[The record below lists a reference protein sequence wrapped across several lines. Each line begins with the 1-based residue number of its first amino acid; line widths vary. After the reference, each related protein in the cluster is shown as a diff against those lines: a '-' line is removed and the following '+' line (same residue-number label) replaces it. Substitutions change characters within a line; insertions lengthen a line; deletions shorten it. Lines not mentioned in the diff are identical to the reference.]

1 MPKYRQLHYK
11 IIDSFDFN
19 EMPNDFT
26 RIVWV
31 LLTLVLDSEGRGI
44 DNMAWVKS
52 KMFPMRND
60 VDIAQLIEVFE
71 WFANRKMVIRYEINC
86 RKYFYIPTFKTYQ
99 KGTEKEAASLLPC
112 PPELLQTYSKPTQ
125 EQGENSFI
133 KHEYESDS
141 ASAFAS
147 ESGTDQEFSLLPL
160 SQVFVEESRLPEL
173 SGGPEQ
179 YNAGLKS
186 MRDAGVT
193 PEDLRKAI
201 QTLRFKHYTIV
212 SPVSCVVASINIMEQ
227 RKAQGNGNNN
237 KKFEVGPGGKVSL

>member
-71 WFANRKMVIRYEINC
+71 
-86 RKYFYIPTFKTYQ
+86 
-99 KGTEKEAASLLPC
+99 
-112 PPELLQTYSKPTQ
+112 
-125 EQGENSFI
+125 
-133 KHEYESDS
+133 
-141 ASAFAS
+141 
-147 ESGTDQEFSLLPL
+147 
-160 SQVFVEESRLPEL
+160 
-173 SGGPEQ
+173 
-179 YNAGLKS
+179 
-186 MRDAGVT
+186 
-193 PEDLRKAI
+193 
-201 QTLRFKHYTIV
+201 
-212 SPVSCVVASINIMEQ
+212 
-227 RKAQGNGNNN
+227 
-237 KKFEVGPGGKVSL
+237 